1 MKFIADKNMI
11 LFSNEFTFT
20 NHIED
25 VPNKSQFIAV
35 ALKEKIEMIKKKE
48 LDNLLIEGYK
58 ATRNEDNKI
67 NDDWERV
74 TFDQ

>member
-1 MKFIADKNMI
+1 MKRLNITIPDEI
-11 LFSNEFTFT
+11 IEE
-20 NHIED
+20 IED
-25 VPNKSQFIAV
+25 IPNKSQFIAA

-58 ATRNEDNKI
+58 ATRNEDKKI

-74 TFDQ
+74 TFEGW

>member
-1 MKFIADKNMI
+1 MKRLNITIPDEI
-11 LFSNEFTFT
+11 IEE
-20 NHIED
+20 IED
-25 VPNKSQFIAV
+25 IPNKSQFIAA

-58 ATRNEDNKI
+58 ATRNEDKKI

-74 TFDQ
+74 TIEGW

>member
-1 MKFIADKNMI
+1 MKRLNITIPDEI
-11 LFSNEFTFT
+11 IEE
-20 NHIED
+20 IED
-25 VPNKSQFIAV
+25 IPNKSQFIAA

-58 ATRNEDNKI
+58 ATRNEDMKI

-74 TFDQ
+74 TFEGW

>member
-1 MKFIADKNMI
+1 MKRLNITIPDEIIK
-11 LFSNEFTFT
+11 E
-20 NHIED
+20 IED
-25 VPNKSQFIAV
+25 IPNKSQFIAV

-58 ATRNEDNKI
+58 ATRNEDKKI

-74 TFDQ
+74 TLEGW